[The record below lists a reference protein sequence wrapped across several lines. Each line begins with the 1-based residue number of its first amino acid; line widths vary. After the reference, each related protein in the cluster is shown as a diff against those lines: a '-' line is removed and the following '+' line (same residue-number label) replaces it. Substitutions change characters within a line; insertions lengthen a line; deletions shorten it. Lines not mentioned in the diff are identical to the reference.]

1 VVRADGNFELREA
14 KCQLAPSKKSFL
26 KAIKAAERLVTR
38 RETMSKLR
46 ITAALGSAL
55 LAGSWCFAQ
64 EPLLSHTKGKG
75 DVGTEPAGST
85 KTEAVRPPVDPKIYL
100 IGEADL
106 LRINVYK
113 EAELSQ
119 TAIVRPDGMIS
130 LAFVNDVKASGKTP
144 LQVQQELTES
154 LKPYLVDPQ
163 VTVTVVD
170 VRSKSVYVTGAVQRP
185 DAYPLLTPMT
195 VLQILAKAGGTTIYA
210 NRKGIFVLRNQ
221 DKIPFPYND
230 LMKGK
235 KSAKDIQLQ
244 PGDTVVVP

>member
-1 VVRADGNFELREA
+1 MR
-14 KCQLAPSKKSFL
+14 
-26 KAIKAAERLVTR
+26 
-38 RETMSKLR
+38 KLIR
-46 ITAALGSAL
+46 ITAGLGSVL
-55 LAGSWCFAQ
+55 LAGSWCLAQ
-64 EPLLSHTKGKG
+64 EPLLSHAKGKG
-75 DVGTEPAGST
+75 HSGVGTEAAGSA
-85 KTEAVRPPVDPKIYL
+85 KAEAVRPTVDPKVYI

-185 DAYPLLTPMT
+185 DAYTLLTPMT

-230 LMKGK
+230 IMKGK

>member
-1 VVRADGNFELREA
+1 MQSSSLEKVFVGSD
-14 KCQLAPSKKSFL
+14 QPS
-26 KAIKAAERLVTR
+26 ETLVTR
-38 RETMSKLR
+38 RKTMNKLR
-46 ITAALGSAL
+46 ISAALGSVL

-64 EPLLSHTKGKG
+64 EPLLSDTTKKG
-75 DVGTEPAGST
+75 HNDVGTASAGST
-85 KTEAVRPPVDPKIYL
+85 KVEAARPPVDPKVYI

-119 TAIVRPDGMIS
+119 TTIVRPDGMIS

-163 VTVTVVD
+163 VTVSVVD
-170 VRSKSVYVTGAVQRP
+170 VRSKCVYVTGAVQRP

-221 DKIPFPYND
+221 EKIPFPFND

>member
-1 VVRADGNFELREA
+1 MF
-14 KCQLAPSKKSFL
+14 
-26 KAIKAAERLVTR
+26 
-38 RETMSKLR
+38 MSKLR
-46 ITAALGSAL
+46 IYAALGSAL
-55 LAGSWCFAQ
+55 LAGSWCLGQ
-64 EPLLSHTKGKG
+64 EPLLSRTNKKGHSG
-75 DVGTEPAGST
+75 AGTEPAGST
-85 KTEAVRPPVDPKIYL
+85 KAEAARPPVDPRVYI

-106 LRINVYK
+106 LHINVYK

-119 TAIVRPDGMIS
+119 TTSVRPDGMITV
-130 LAFVNDVKASGKTP
+130 AFLNDVKASGKTP

-154 LKPYLVDPQ
+154 LKPYLVNPQ

-170 VRSKSVYVTGAVQRP
+170 VRSKCVYVTGAVQRA
-185 DAYPLLTPMT
+185 DAYPLLAPMT

-210 NRKGIFVLRNQ
+210 NRNRIFVLRNINGKEE
-221 DKIPFPYND
+221 KIPFPYND

>member
-1 VVRADGNFELREA
+1 
-14 KCQLAPSKKSFL
+14 
-26 KAIKAAERLVTR
+26 
-38 RETMSKLR
+38 MSKLR
-46 ITAALGSAL
+46 ISAALGSAL
-55 LAGSWCFAQ
+55 LAVSWCFAQ
-64 EPLLSHTKGKG
+64 EPLLSHTKKKG
-75 DVGTEPAGST
+75 HSDVGTEPVAST
-85 KTEAVRPPVDPKIYL
+85 KAEAVRSPVDPKVYI

-106 LRINVYK
+106 LHINVYK

-119 TAIVRPDGMIS
+119 TTIVRPDGMITV
-130 LAFVNDVKASGKTP
+130 AFLNDVKASGKTP

-154 LKPYLVDPQ
+154 LKPYLVNPQ

-170 VRSKSVYVTGAVQRP
+170 VRSKCVYVTGAVQRP
-185 DAYPLLTPMT
+185 DAYPLLAPMT

-221 DKIPFPYND
+221 EKIPFPYID

-235 KSAKDIQLQ
+235 KSAQDIPLQ

>member
-1 VVRADGNFELREA
+1 MRNSRTIAV
-14 KCQLAPSKKSFL
+14 LA
-26 KAIKAAERLVTR
+26 
-38 RETMSKLR
+38 
-46 ITAALGSAL
+46 SAL

-64 EPLLSHTKGKG
+64 EPMLSYSKNKGHG
-75 DVGTEPAGST
+75 DVGTESAGSA
-85 KTEAVRPPVDPKIYL
+85 KAEAVRMPVDPKVYI

-106 LRINVYK
+106 LHINVYK
-113 EAELSQ
+113 EPELSQ
-119 TAIVRPDGMIS
+119 NTIVRPDGMIT
-130 LAFVNDVKASGKTP
+130 LAFVNDVKVSGKTP
-144 LQVQQELTES
+144 LQVQQELTDS

-170 VRSKSVYVTGAVQRP
+170 VRSKVVYVTGAVQRP

-210 NRKGIFVLRNQ
+210 DRKGIFILRNQ
-221 DKIPFPYND
+221 EKIPFPYND

>member
-1 VVRADGNFELREA
+1 M
-14 KCQLAPSKKSFL
+14 K
-26 KAIKAAERLVTR
+26 
-38 RETMSKLR
+38 KLR
-46 ITAALGSAL
+46 TRTSATLALAL
-55 LAGSWCFAQ
+55 LAGSGCFAQ
-64 EPLLSHTKGKG
+64 EPLLSDTKKNGHS
-75 DVGTEPAGST
+75 DVGAEPSGST
-85 KTEAVRPPVDPKIYL
+85 KAEAVRPPVNPKVYT

-106 LRINVYK
+106 LHITVYK

-119 TAIVRPDGMIS
+119 TTVVRPDGMITV
-130 LAFVNDVKASGKTP
+130 AFLNDVKVSGKTP
-144 LQVQQELTES
+144 LQVQEELTES
-154 LKPYLVDPQ
+154 LKPYLVNPQ

-185 DAYPLLTPMT
+185 DAYPLLAPVT

-221 DKIPFPYND
+221 EKIPFPYND